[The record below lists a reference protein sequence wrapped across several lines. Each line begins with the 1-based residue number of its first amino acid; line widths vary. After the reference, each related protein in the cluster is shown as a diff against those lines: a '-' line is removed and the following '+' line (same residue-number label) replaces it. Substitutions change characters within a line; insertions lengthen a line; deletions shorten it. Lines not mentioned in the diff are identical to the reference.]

1 MFCLYILYS
10 NKEKQ
15 LYVGQTS
22 NLEERLREHLSGKN
36 FSTKSKL
43 PLSLIHTEFY
53 KTRSEAMKR
62 EKFLKSLYGSK
73 FKSEILKKFL
83 TDGSSKS

>member
-10 NKEKQ
+10 HKVKQ
-15 LYVGQTS
+15 LYIGQTN
-22 NLEERLREHLSGKN
+22 NLEKRLKEHFTGKN

-53 KTRSEAMKR
+53 KTRVEVMKR
-62 EKFLKSLYGSK
+62 EKFLKSLSGSK
-73 FKSEILKKFL
+73 VKSKILKNFL
-83 TDGSSKS
+83 TDDSSKS